1 MTLFNPAK
9 ADFSNFDEKT
19 RTIFEKTIQF
29 FENKGLAEIKK
40 EDHEV
45 VWYEDFLKF
54 LKDNEVFYTF
64 LTPSA
69 YGDKDCRWDTA
80 RNTAFSEILGFYNLS
95 HWYTWQVSILGL
107 GPIWI
112 GNNEEVKKRTAEKL
126 KNGDVFAF
134 GLSEKEHGADLI
146 SSDMELIPQGD
157 GKYIARGD
165 KYYIGNG
172 NVAGYVSIFAKL
184 KEKKKEYVF
193 FVVETDH
200 PKYECTQNVVR
211 SQKYVAEL
219 ELHDYPITDAEIVSR
234 GRDAWDASLATVAFA
249 KFNLGLASVG
259 IATHS
264 FYEALNHASARKLYG
279 NYVTDFPHIKQL
291 FNEAYAR
298 LVAMRMFSYRA
309 KDYMRIASN
318 EDRRYLLFNP
328 LEKMKVTLEGEKVI
342 ERLWD
347 VIATRGFEKDVY
359 FEMATRDIR
368 MLPKL
373 EGTVHVN
380 MMLTVRFM
388 NSFLFDDRSVPEAPA
403 SESPNE
409 EGFLFNQGATTK
421 GLDQI
426 PFGPYKPKFQTAK
439 AKKCSNVS
447 VMLEQIEHFRSL
459 LKDTPP
465 SAEQVKDIDWMLA
478 VGEIFSIIA
487 YASLILEQAEIGGT
501 YAKDVDA
508 DVLDQIFS
516 VFVRDI
522 SGHAVELF
530 EKSSTTNDQQK
541 LCMQMVKRPAHD
553 AAREGR
559 VFEKVMSLKE
569 AYRMKP

>member
-1 MTLFNPAK
+1 MALLNPHK
-9 ADFSNFDEKT
+9 ADFSNFDK
-19 RTIFEKTIQF
+19 RTQDIFQKTIQF
-29 FENKGLAEIKK
+29 FESKGLAEMKK

-45 VWYEDFLKF
+45 VWYTDFLDFLKE
-54 LKDNEVFYTF
+54 NQVFYNF
-64 LTPSA
+64 LTPSEF
-69 YGDKDCRWDTA
+69 GDENCRWDTA
-80 RNTAFSEILGFYNLS
+80 RNTAFSEILGFYSLS

-112 GNNEEVKKRTAEKL
+112 GNNDEVKKRTAQKL
-126 KNGDVFAF
+126 KEGHVFAF

-146 SSDMELIPQGD
+146 SSDMELIPEGD
-157 GKYIARGD
+157 GKYVARGD

-200 PKYECTQNVVR
+200 TKYECTQNVVR

-219 ELHDYPITDAEIVSR
+219 VLHDYPITDADIVSR
-234 GRDAWDASLATVAFA
+234 GRAAWDASLATVAFA

-309 KDYMRIASN
+309 KDYMRIASG

-347 VIATRGFEKDVY
+347 VIAARGFEKDVY
-359 FEMATRDIR
+359 FESATRDIR

-380 MMLTVRFM
+380 MMLAVRFM
-388 NSFLFDDRSVPEAPA
+388 NSFLFDERPVSEVEA
-403 SESPNE
+403 SEKPHE
-409 EGFLFNQGATTK
+409 ENFLFNQGATTK
-421 GLDQI
+421 GLDEI
-426 PFGPYKPKFQTAK
+426 PFGPWKPKFQTAS
-439 AKKCSNVS
+439 AKKAPNVA
-447 VMLEQIEHFRSL
+447 VLMEQIETFIKF

-465 SAEQVKDIDWMLA
+465 SAEQGKDIDWMLA
-478 VGEIFSIIA
+478 VGEIFSIIS
-487 YASLILEQAEIGGT
+487 YSSLILEQAEIGGP
-501 YAKDVDA
+501 YAKDVNA

-530 EKSSTTNDQQK
+530 EKSSTSEQQQK
-541 LCMQMVKRPAHD
+541 ACMAMVKRPAHD
-553 AAREGR
+553 QKREER
-559 VFEKVMSLKE
+559 VFSNVMSLKE

>member
-1 MTLFNPAK
+1 MALLNPAK
-9 ADFSNFDEKT
+9 ADFSNFDAKT
-19 RTIFEKTIQF
+19 RSIFEKTIQF
-29 FENKGLAEIKK
+29 FENKGLAEMKK

-45 VWYEDFLKF
+45 VWYDDFIDFLKE
-54 LKDNEVFYTF
+54 NEVFYTF

-69 YGDKDCRWDTA
+69 YGDKECRWDTA
-80 RNTAFSEILGFYNLS
+80 RNTAFSEILGFYSLS

-112 GNNEEVKKRTAEKL
+112 GNNEEIKKKTAQKL
-126 KNGDVFAF
+126 KEGHVFAF

-146 SSDMELIPQGD
+146 SSDMELLPKGD

-219 ELHDYPITDAEIVSR
+219 VLHDYPITDNEIVSR

-264 FYEALNHASARKLYG
+264 FYEAINHAAARKLYG
-279 NYVTDFPHIKQL
+279 NFVTDFPHIKQL

-309 KDYMRIASN
+309 KDYMRIASA

-347 VIATRGFEKDVY
+347 VIAARGYEKDVY
-359 FEMATRDIR
+359 FESATRDIR

-388 NSFLFDDRSVPEAPA
+388 NSFLFDDRSVPDAPA

-409 EGFLFNQGATTK
+409 EGFLFQQGATTK
-421 GLDQI
+421 GLDTI
-426 PFGPYKPKFQTAK
+426 PFGPWKSKFETSM
-439 AKKCSNVS
+439 AKKCPNVG
-447 VMLEQIEHFRSL
+447 VMVEQVQTFVDFL
-459 LKDTPP
+459 QNADP
-465 SAEQVKDIDWMLA
+465 SAEQSKDIDWMLS
-478 VGEIFSIIA
+478 VGEIFSIIS
-487 YASLILEQAEIGGT
+487 YSTLILEQAELGGP

-522 SGHAVELF
+522 SGHAVDLF
-530 EKSSTTNDQQK
+530 EKAATTDDQQK
-541 LCMQMVKRPAHD
+541 LFLGMVRRPAHD
-553 AAREGR
+553 HRREAR
-559 VFEKVMSLKE
+559 VFDKVMELRE

>member
-1 MTLFNPAK
+1 MSLLNPK
-9 ADFSNFDEKT
+9 NADYSNFDAKT
-19 RTIFEKTIQF
+19 RSIFEKTIQF
-29 FENKGLAEIKK
+29 FENKGLAEMKR

-54 LKDNEVFYTF
+54 LKDEEVFYTF

-69 YGDKDCRWDTA
+69 YGGPDCRWDTA
-80 RNTAFSEILGFYNLS
+80 RNTAFSELLGFYSLS
-95 HWYTWQVSILGL
+95 HWYAWQVSILGL

-112 GNNEEVKKRTAEKL
+112 SDNEEIKKSTAAKL
-126 KNGDVFAF
+126 KEGGIFAF

-146 SSDMELIPQGD
+146 SSDMELIPDGE

-193 FVVETDH
+193 FVVETNH
-200 PKYECTQNVVR
+200 AKYECTQNVVR

-219 ELHDYPITDAEIVSR
+219 VLHDYPITDREILLR

-264 FYEALNHASARKLYG
+264 FYEAINHAAARKLYG
-279 NYVTDFPHIKQL
+279 SYVTDFPHIKQL

-309 KDYMRIASN
+309 KDYMRIAS
-318 EDRRYLLFNP
+318 ESDRRYLLFNP
-328 LEKMKVTLEGEKVI
+328 LVKMKVTLEGEQVI

-347 VIATRGFEKDVY
+347 VIAARGYEKDVY
-359 FEMATRDIR
+359 FESATRDIR

-388 NSFLFDDRSVPEAPA
+388 QSFLFDEQAVADVAA

-409 EGFLFNQGATTK
+409 EEFLFNQGATTK
-421 GLDQI
+421 GLDTI
-426 PFGPYKPKFQTAK
+426 PFGPWRPKFKSKSAK
-439 AKKCSNVS
+439 SCANTDVLVQQIETFVK
-447 VMLEQIEHFRSL
+447 MLE
-459 LKDTPP
+459 KAAP
-465 SAEQVKDIDWMLA
+465 SPEQSKDIDWMLSI
-478 VGEIFSIIA
+478 GEIFSIIA
-487 YASLILEQAEIGGT
+487 YASLIIEQADLGGP
-501 YAKDVDA
+501 YAPADVNL
-508 DVLDQIFS
+508 VLDQILS

-522 SGHAVELF
+522 SRHALELH
-530 EKSSTTNDQQK
+530 EKSSSTAEQQK
-541 LCMQMVKRPAHD
+541 LFLEMIRRPAHD
-553 AAREGR
+553 ESRETKI
-559 VFEKVMSLKE
+559 FEKVMALKE
-569 AYRMKP
+569 SYRMAP

>member
-1 MTLFNPAK
+1 
-9 ADFSNFDEKT
+9 
-19 RTIFEKTIQF
+19 
-29 FENKGLAEIKK
+29 
-40 EDHEV
+40 
-45 VWYEDFLKF
+45 
-54 LKDNEVFYTF
+54 
-64 LTPSA
+64 
-69 YGDKDCRWDTA
+69 
-80 RNTAFSEILGFYNLS
+80 
-95 HWYTWQVSILGL
+95 
-107 GPIWI
+107 
-112 GNNEEVKKRTAEKL
+112 
-126 KNGDVFAF
+126 
-134 GLSEKEHGADLI
+134 
-146 SSDMELIPQGD
+146 MELIPQGD

-347 VIATRGFEKDVY
+347 VIAARGFEKDVY

>member
-1 MTLFNPAK
+1 MALLNPHK
-9 ADFSNFDEKT
+9 ADFSNFDKPT
-19 RTIFEKTIQF
+19 QDIFQKTIQF
-29 FENKGLAEIKK
+29 FEKKGLGEMKK

-45 VWYEDFLKF
+45 VWYNDFLDFLK
-54 LKDNEVFYTF
+54 KNQVFYNF
-64 LTPSA
+64 LTPSEF
-69 YGDKDCRWDTA
+69 GDENCRWDTA
-80 RNTAFSEILGFYNLS
+80 RNTAFSEILGFYSLS

-112 GNNEEVKKRTAEKL
+112 GSNDEVKKRTAQKL
-126 KNGDVFAF
+126 KEGHVFAF

-146 SSDMELIPQGD
+146 SSDMELIPQGE
-157 GKYIARGD
+157 GKYLARGD

-172 NVAGYVSIFAKL
+172 NVAGFVSIFAKL

-219 ELHDYPITDAEIVSR
+219 VLHDYPITDADIVSR
-234 GRDAWDASLATVAFA
+234 GRAAWDASLATVAFA

-264 FYEALNHASARKLYG
+264 FYEAINHASARKLYG
-279 NYVTDFPHIKQL
+279 NYVTDFPHIRQL

-298 LVAMRMFSYRA
+298 LVAMRMFSFRA
-309 KDYMRIASN
+309 KDYMRIASD

-347 VIATRGFEKDVY
+347 VIAARGFEKDVY
-359 FEMATRDIR
+359 FESATRDIR

-388 NSFLFDDRSVPEAPA
+388 NSFLFDERPVADVEA
-403 SESPNE
+403 SEKPHE
-409 EGFLFNQGATTK
+409 ESFLFNQGATTK
-421 GLDQI
+421 GLDEI
-426 PFGPYKPKFQTAK
+426 PFGPWKPKFQTAS
-439 AKKCSNVS
+439 AKKAPNVV
-447 VMLEQIEHFRSL
+447 VMVEQIDTFVKF
-459 LKDTPP
+459 LKVAAP
-465 SAEQVKDIDWMLA
+465 SSAQSKDIDFMLA
-478 VGEIFSIIA
+478 VGEIFSIIS
-487 YASLILEQAEIGGT
+487 YSTLILEQMEIGGP
-501 YAKDVDA
+501 YAKDVDS
-508 DVLDQIFS
+508 DTLDQVFS

-522 SGHAVELF
+522 SGHAVELY
-530 EKSSTTNDQQK
+530 EKVSATEEQQK
-541 LCMQMVKRPAHD
+541 LFLEMIRRPAHD
-553 AAREGR
+553 QQREAR
-559 VFEKVMSLKE
+559 VFEKVMALKE